1 MELFRLASVPFSR
14 FPIFRRSFFMSMT
27 QTLAP
32 HLPYLRRYARA
43 LTGSQQSGDAHV
55 RAALQALLTG
65 DEVLAEG
72 VAPRVGLYRLFHAI
86 WQSGAE
92 HYDEIGDNSGTKS
105 PENRLRALS
114 ASKRAALLLTAVE
127 AFSPEEAAFIIDE
140 SPEEVEKAI
149 LDAQKTIDSQLASRV
164 MIIEDEPIIAMDLEN
179 LVVELGHKVVAV
191 ASTKD
196 EAVAKAHSERPGLVL
211 ADINLGEGG
220 SGIDAVSEILS
231 AFDIPVI
238 FITAYPE
245 KLLTG
250 ERPEPTYLIA
260 KPFLPETVQATV
272 GQALF
277 FHPVAKQA
285 A

>member
-1 MELFRLASVPFSR
+1 
-14 FPIFRRSFFMSMT
+14 MSMT

-43 LTGSQQSGDAHV
+43 LTGSQSSGDAYV
-55 RAALQALLTG
+55 RAALSALLTG
-65 DEVLAEG
+65 DQALDTS

-86 WQSGAE
+86 WE
-92 HYDEIGDNSGTKS
+92 
-105 PENRLRALS
+105 S
-114 ASKRAALLLTAVE
+114 ASGRLDTGSEEVSEKTPEGRLHALAGPKRAALLLTAVE
-127 AFSPEEAAFIIDE
+127 GFSLDETGFILDE
-140 SPEEVEKAI
+140 DAEEVERQI
-149 LDAQKTIDSQLASRV
+149 LDAQRTIDKQLASKV
-164 MIIEDEPIIAMDLEN
+164 LIIEDEPIIALDLEN
-179 LVVELGHKVVAV
+179 LVTELGHNVVGTA
-191 ASTKD
+191 ASRD
-196 EAVAKAHSERPGLVL
+196 EAVRKALAERPGLVL

-220 SGIDAVSEILS
+220 SGIDAVNDILNS
-231 AFDIPVI
+231 FDIPVI

-277 FHPVAKQA
+277 FHPIARQA

>member
-1 MELFRLASVPFSR
+1 
-14 FPIFRRSFFMSMT
+14 MSMT

-43 LTGSQQSGDAHV
+43 LTGSQTSGDAHV

-65 DEVLAEG
+65 DEALTEG
-72 VAPRVGLYRLFHAI
+72 VPPRVGLYRLFHAI

-92 HYDEIGDNSGTKS
+92 HYDEAADTSVAKS

-140 SPEEVEKAI
+140 SPDEVEKAI
-149 LDAQKTIDSQLASRV
+149 LDAQKTIDTQLASRV
-164 MIIEDEPIIAMDLEN
+164 LIIEDEPIIAMDLEN
-179 LVVELGHKVVAV
+179 LVTELGHKVVGV
-191 ASTKD
+191 AATKD

-277 FHPVAKQA
+277 FHPAAKQA
-285 A
+285 AA

>member
-1 MELFRLASVPFSR
+1 
-14 FPIFRRSFFMSMT
+14 MSMS

-43 LTGSQQSGDAHV
+43 LTGSQSSGDAHV
-55 RAALQALLTG
+55 RAALTALLEG
-65 DEVLAEG
+65 DQSLMEG
-72 VAPRVGLYRLFHAI
+72 VPPRVGLYRLFHAI

-92 HYDEIGDNSGTKS
+92 HFAESSQATGGKTPESLLKS
-105 PENRLRALS
+105 LS

-127 AFSPEEAAFIIDE
+127 AFSLEEAAFIIDE
-140 SPEEVEKAI
+140 SPEEVEAAI
-149 LDAQKTIDSQLASRV
+149 LGAQKTIDTQLASKV
-164 MIIEDEPIIAMDLEN
+164 LIIEDEPIIALDLEN
-179 LVVELGHKVVAV
+179 LVTELGHRVVAI
-191 ASTKD
+191 AATKD
-196 EAVAKAHSERPGLVL
+196 DAVAKAKSERPGLVL

-220 SGIDAVSEILS
+220 SGIDAVSEILAS
-231 AFDIPVI
+231 FDIPVI

-277 FHPVAKQA
+277 FHPVAKEA

>member
-1 MELFRLASVPFSR
+1 
-14 FPIFRRSFFMSMT
+14 MS

-43 LTGSQQSGDAHV
+43 LTGSQASGDTHV
-55 RAALQALLTG
+55 RAALAALLAG
-65 DEVLAEG
+65 DQSLMEG
-72 VAPRVGLYRLFHAI
+72 VPPRVGLYRLFHAI

-92 HYDEIGDNSGTKS
+92 HFDEAINAGAGTKS
-105 PENRLRALS
+105 PEGRLKSLS
-114 ASKRAALLLTAVE
+114 AAKRAALLLTAVE
-127 AFSPEEAAFIIDE
+127 AFSLEEAAFIVDE
-140 SPEEVEKAI
+140 SPEDVEKAI
-149 LDAQKTIDSQLASRV
+149 LDAQKTIDSQLASKV
-164 MIIEDEPIIAMDLEN
+164 LIIEDEPIIALDLEN
-179 LVVELGHKVVAV
+179 LVTELGHRVVAI
-191 ASTKD
+191 AATKD
-196 EAVAKAHSERPGLVL
+196 DAVAKAKSERPGLVL

-220 SGIDAVSEILS
+220 SGIDAVSEILAS
-231 AFDIPVI
+231 FDIPVI

-277 FHPVAKQA
+277 FHPVAKEA

>member
-1 MELFRLASVPFSR
+1 
-14 FPIFRRSFFMSMT
+14 MSIS

-43 LTGSQQSGDAHV
+43 LTGSQASGDAHV
-55 RAALQALLTG
+55 RAALTALLSGGHTL
-65 DEVLAEG
+65 VEG
-72 VAPRVGLYRLFHAI
+72 VPPRVGLYRLFHAI

-92 HYDEIGDNSGTKS
+92 HYDDSTQAQEARGGKN
-105 PENRLRALS
+105 PESRLRALS
-114 ASKRAALLLTAVE
+114 AAKRAALLLTAVE
-127 AFSPEEAAFIIDE
+127 AFSLEEAAFIIDE
-140 SPEEVEKAI
+140 TPEEVEAAI
-149 LDAQKTIDSQLASRV
+149 LGAQKTIDTQLASKV
-164 MIIEDEPIIAMDLEN
+164 LIIEDEPIIAMDLEN
-179 LVVELGHKVVAV
+179 LVSELGHKVVAI
-191 ASTKD
+191 AATKD
-196 EAVAKAHSERPGLVL
+196 DAVAKAKSERPGLVL

-220 SGIDAVSEILS
+220 SGIDAVSEILAS
-231 AFDIPVI
+231 FDIPVI

-277 FHPVAKQA
+277 FHPA
-285 A
+285 AHEAA

>member
-1 MELFRLASVPFSR
+1 
-14 FPIFRRSFFMSMT
+14 MSMS
-27 QTLAP
+27 QILAP

-43 LTGSQQSGDAHV
+43 LTGSQPSGDAHV
-55 RAALQALLTG
+55 RAALAAILAG
-65 DEVLAEG
+65 DQTLMEG
-72 VAPRVGLYRLFHAI
+72 VPPRVALYRIFHAI

-92 HYDEIGDNSGTKS
+92 HYDETGGPTSGKN
-105 PENRLRALS
+105 PEGRLRALS
-114 ASKRAALLLTAVE
+114 ANKRAALLLTAVE
-127 AFSPEEAAFIIDE
+127 AFSLEESAFIVDE
-140 SPEEVEKAI
+140 SPEDVEKAI
-149 LDAQKTIDSQLASRV
+149 LDAQKTIDSQLASKV
-164 MIIEDEPIIAMDLEN
+164 LIIEDEPIIAMDLEN
-179 LVVELGHKVVAV
+179 LVSELGHKVVAV
-191 ASTKD
+191 AATKD
-196 EAVAKAHSERPGLVL
+196 DAVAKARSERPGLVL

-231 AFDIPVI
+231 SFDIPVI

-277 FHPVAKQA
+277 FHPA
-285 A
+285 AREAAA

>member
-1 MELFRLASVPFSR
+1 
-14 FPIFRRSFFMSMT
+14 MSIS

-43 LTGSQQSGDAHV
+43 LTGSQASGDAHV
-55 RAALQALLTG
+55 RAALTALLAG
-65 DEVLAEG
+65 DQSLMEG
-72 VAPRVGLYRLFHAI
+72 VPPRVGLYRLFHAI
-86 WQSGAE
+86 WQSAAE
-92 HYDEIGDNSGTKS
+92 HFDDAANSNAGTKS
-105 PENRLRALS
+105 PEGRLRSLS
-114 ASKRAALLLTAVE
+114 ATKRAALLLTAVE
-127 AFSPEEAAFIIDE
+127 AFSLEEAAFIVDE

-149 LDAQKTIDSQLASRV
+149 LEAQKTIDSQLASKV
-164 MIIEDEPIIAMDLEN
+164 LIIEDEPIIALDLEN
-179 LVVELGHKVVAV
+179 LVTELGHKVVAI
-191 ASTKD
+191 AATKD
-196 EAVAKAHSERPGLVL
+196 DAVAKAKSERPGLVL

-220 SGIDAVSEILS
+220 SGIDAVSEILAS
-231 AFDIPVI
+231 FDIPVI

-277 FHPVAKQA
+277 FHPVAKEA

>member
-1 MELFRLASVPFSR
+1 
-14 FPIFRRSFFMSMT
+14 MSMS

-32 HLPYLRRYARA
+32 HIPYLRRYARA
-43 LTGSQQSGDAHV
+43 LTGSQSSGDAHV
-55 RAALQALLTG
+55 RAALTAILAG
-65 DEVLAEG
+65 DQSLIEG
-72 VAPRVGLYRLFHAI
+72 VPPRVGLYRIFHAI

-92 HYDEIGDNSGTKS
+92 HFDDEAPAASLS
-105 PENRLRALS
+105 PEGRLKSLS
-114 ASKRAALLLTAVE
+114 ATKRAALLLTAVE
-127 AFSPEEAAFIIDE
+127 AFSLEEAAFIVDE
-140 SPEEVEKAI
+140 SPEEVEAAI
-149 LDAQKTIDSQLASRV
+149 LGAQKTIDSQLASRV
-164 MIIEDEPIIAMDLEN
+164 LIIEDEPIIALDLEN
-179 LVVELGHKVVAV
+179 LVTELGHKVVAI
-191 ASTKD
+191 AATKD
-196 EAVAKAHSERPGLVL
+196 DAVAKAKSERPGLVL

-220 SGIDAVSEILS
+220 SGIDAVSEILAS
-231 AFDIPVI
+231 FDIPVI

-277 FHPVAKQA
+277 FHPVAREA